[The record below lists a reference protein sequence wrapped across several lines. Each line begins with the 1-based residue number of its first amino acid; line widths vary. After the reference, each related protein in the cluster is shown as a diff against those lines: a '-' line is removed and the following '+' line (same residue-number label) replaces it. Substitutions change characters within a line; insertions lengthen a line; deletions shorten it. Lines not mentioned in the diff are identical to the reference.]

1 MYFSG
6 FADEAGAS
14 IEVQIKATQEL
25 GWSFI
30 EARSV
35 NGVNL
40 TDISDAEFD
49 QVCQKL
55 ADAGVLV
62 DCFGSAVAN
71 WSKHPRSEED
81 FRSSLESLQRAIPR
95 MQRLGT
101 KYIRGMS
108 FAVTKDEAPDQPEL
122 EKVIFEKVR
131 RLVRLCEEGGVVY
144 LHENCANYGGLSHL
158 HTLKLLENV
167 PSPNLRLVFDT
178 GNPVGTNRRIGQPPY
193 PKQDPGEFYQQV
205 KPYID
210 RVHIKD
216 CIFEADTGG
225 IFAQLKHTFPGE
237 GQGEVR
243 KIVQDVLR
251 SDFQGAL
258 SIEPHLAVVYHDA
271 AVISPEAVQ
280 YSNYVEYGRRLM
292 QMVKDLEA
300 G

>member
-1 MYFSG
+1 MHYSG

-25 GWSFI
+25 GWSCI

-35 NGVNL
+35 NGVNI
-40 TDISDAEFD
+40 TDISEAEFD
-49 QVCQKL
+49 QVCEKL
-55 ADAGVLV
+55 SDAGVQI
-62 DCFGSAVAN
+62 DCFGSTVAN
-71 WSKHPRSEED
+71 WSKHPRSEAD
-81 FRSSLESLQRAIPR
+81 FLSSLESLARAIPR

-101 KYIRGMS
+101 KYLRGMS
-108 FAVTKDEAPDQPEL
+108 FAVTRDEAPDHPEL
-122 EKVIFEKVR
+122 ETIIFEKVR
-131 RLVRLCEEGGVVY
+131 QLVRMCEQAGITY
-144 LHENCANYGGLSHL
+144 LHENCANYAGLSHL

-178 GNPVGTNRRIGQPPY
+178 GNPVGTDRRIGPPPY
-193 PKQDPGEFYQQV
+193 PKQSAWEFYQNVRPFIQ
-205 KPYID
+205 

-237 GQGEVR
+237 GEGEVR

-258 SIEPHLAVVYHDA
+258 SIEPHLAVIYHDDSLA
-271 AVISPEAVQ
+271 SPEQVQ
-280 YSNYVEYGRRLM
+280 YTNYVEYGRRLM
-292 QMVKDLEA
+292 QLVRDLEA
-300 G
+300 

>member
-1 MYFSG
+1 VHYSG

-14 IEVQIKATQEL
+14 IDVQIKVTQEL
-25 GWSFI
+25 GWSCI

-35 NGVNL
+35 NGVNI
-40 TDISDAEFD
+40 TDISEAEFD

-55 ADAGVLV
+55 SDAGVQI
-62 DCFGSAVAN
+62 DCFGSTVAN
-71 WSKHPRSEED
+71 WSKHPRSDQD
-81 FRSSLESLQRAIPR
+81 FQSSLESLGRAIPR

-101 KYIRGMS
+101 KYLRGMS
-108 FAVTKDEAPDQPEL
+108 FAVTRDEAPDHPEL
-122 EKVIFEKVR
+122 ETIIFEKIR
-131 RLVRLCEEGGVVY
+131 QLVQMCEQAGITY
-144 LHENCANYGGLSHL
+144 LHENCANYAGLSHL

-178 GNPVGTNRRIGQPPY
+178 GNPVGTDRRIGQPQY
-193 PKQDPGEFYQQV
+193 PKQSAWEFYQNV
-205 KPYID
+205 RSFIE

-237 GQGEVR
+237 GEGEVR

-258 SIEPHLAVVYHDA
+258 SIEPHLAVIYHDDS
-271 AVISPEAVQ
+271 VSSPEQVQ
-280 YSNYVEYGRRLM
+280 YNNYIEYGRRLM
-292 QMVKDLEA
+292 QLVRDLEV
-300 G
+300 

>member
-1 MYFSG
+1 MHYSG

-14 IEVQIKATQEL
+14 IDVQIKATQEL
-25 GWSFI
+25 GWSCI

-40 TDISDAEFD
+40 TNISEAEFD

-55 ADAGVLV
+55 ADSSVQI

-71 WSKHPRSEED
+71 WSKHPRSEAD
-81 FRSSLESLQRAIPR
+81 FQSSLEALGRAIPR

-101 KYIRGMS
+101 KYLRGMS
-108 FAVTKDEAPDQPEL
+108 FAVTRDEAPDHPEL
-122 EKVIFEKVR
+122 ETIIFEKVR
-131 RLVRLCEEGGVVY
+131 QLVRMCEEADITY

-178 GNPVGTNRRIGQPPY
+178 GNPVGTDRRIGQPPY
-193 PKQDPGEFYQQV
+193 PKQSAWEFYQNV
-205 KPYID
+205 RPFIE

-237 GQGEVR
+237 GDGDVR
-243 KIVQDVLR
+243 RIVKDVLS

-258 SIEPHLAVVYHDA
+258 SIEPHLAVIYHDDS
-271 AVISPEAVQ
+271 VTSPEQAQ
-280 YSNYVEYGRRLM
+280 YTNYVEYGRRLM
-292 QMVKDLEA
+292 RLVRDLEV
-300 G
+300 